1 MPRLLGI
8 DHGAR
13 KIGLA
18 LSDETGLVA
27 RPLSILIHRSAAED
41 AAAIA
46 RLAEAE
52 GVSRIVVGLP
62 LDDDGEEGPRARRV
76 RRWAEA
82 VQQQCKL
89 PLDYW
94 DESFS
99 TSTVAGEGR
108 RRRKSHSRGSAGRA
122 ASGADDAEAAA
133 VILQEYLDAHRQ
145 P

>member
-1 MPRLLGI
+1 MSRILAI
-8 DHGAR
+8 DHGVR

-27 RPLSILIHRSAAED
+27 RPLTVLIHRSAAED

-62 LDDDGEEGPRARRV
+62 LDDDGEAGPRARRV

-82 VQQQCKL
+82 VQQQCQL

-99 TSTVAGEGR
+99 TSTVAGESR
-108 RRRKSHSRGSAGRA
+108 RRRRSHSRRSAGRA

-133 VILQEYLDAHRQ
+133 VILQEYLDAHRE